1 MELFK
6 KKKTTDEKFEDEK
19 KMKAAVFI
27 IRMYRNE
34 KLNLPHTKSSII
46 LLDQCDKIDPDHK
59 LSERELVELLFQSE
73 EVRNAVTSAFNE
85 DNIVSDD
92 VIREYIDKYYSLLR
106 GVLSSPDPGV
116 YDAYEYQSQQLISV
130 LSLKKLDVFKTYLKS
145 KMDGDPDCPYFVKK
159 VYLDILQAPKTL
171 PTEKDEK
178 TAEEI
183 MKMVCPGLK
192 MHSPDVF
199 RALVDSLKWRGG
211 DELLKTLEQ
220 VKRTPPEKL
229 HIRGRESCVFI
240 ETEHDVHYI
249 G

>member
-1 MELFK
+1 MGLFK
-6 KKKTTDEKFEDEK
+6 KKKSTDEKFEDEK
-19 KMKAAVFI
+19 RTKAAVFV
-27 IRMYRNE
+27 IRMYRHE
-34 KLNLPHTKSSII
+34 KLNLPPTKFSRI
-46 LLDQCDKIDPDHK
+46 LLAECDKIDPDHK

-73 EVRNAVTSAFNE
+73 EVINAVTSAFNE

-106 GVLSSPDPGV
+106 SVLSSPDPGV

-130 LSLKKLDVFKTYLKS
+130 LSSTKLDVFRTYLKS
-145 KMDGDPDCPYFVKK
+145 KMDSDPDCPYFVKK
-159 VYLDILQAPKTL
+159 ILNMLQSPVSP

-183 MKMVCPGLK
+183 MKLVCPDLEK
-192 MHSPDVF
+192 HSPDVL

-211 DELLKTLEQ
+211 AELLKTLEQ
-220 VKRTPPEKL
+220 VKRTPPEKR

-240 ETEHDVHYI
+240 ETEETVHYI

>member
-1 MELFK
+1 MGLFK
-6 KKKTTDEKFEDEK
+6 KKKSTDEKFEIEK
-19 KMKAAVFI
+19 RTKAAVFV
-27 IRMYRNE
+27 IRMYRHE
-34 KLNLPHTKSSII
+34 KLNLPPTKFSRI
-46 LLDQCDKIDPDHK
+46 LLDECDKIDPDHK

-73 EVRNAVTSAFNE
+73 EVTNAVTSACNE

-106 GVLSSPDPGV
+106 NVLSSPDPGV

-130 LSLKKLDVFKTYLKS
+130 LSLTKLDVFRTYLKS
-145 KMDGDPDCPYFVKK
+145 KMDSDPDCPYFVKK
-159 VYLDILQAPKTL
+159 VYLNMLQSPVSP
-171 PTEKDEK
+171 PTETDEK

-183 MKMVCPGLK
+183 MKLVCPDLEK
-192 MHSPDVF
+192 HSPDVL

-211 DELLKTLEQ
+211 AELLKTLEQ
-220 VKRTPPEKL
+220 VKRTPPEKR

-240 ETEHDVHYI
+240 ETEETVHYI